1 MIRPNG
7 RWPSGKEAIFRLG
20 KKIKEGGYDTTKRAR
35 FEKKRVESRGGFLE
49 DTLVSARLEQQWDE
63 IMSGGCNRSTIT
75 TSFLCVYALCSS
87 RIVPADSKI
96 G

>member
-1 MIRPNG
+1 MAKRKG
-7 RWPSGKEAIFRLG
+7 SDLG

-35 FEKKRVESRGGFLE
+35 FEKKRVESRGRFLE

-75 TSFLCVYALCSS
+75 TSFLCVFTHYVLAVLFRS
-87 RIVPADSKI
+87 IPK
-96 G
+96 